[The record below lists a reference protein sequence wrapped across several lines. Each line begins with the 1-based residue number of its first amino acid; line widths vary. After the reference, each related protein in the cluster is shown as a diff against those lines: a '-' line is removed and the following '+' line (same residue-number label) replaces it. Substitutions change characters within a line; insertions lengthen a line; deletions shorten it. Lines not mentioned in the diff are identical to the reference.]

1 MWRSCKR
8 YPSFNSSLRFYQANS
23 GPVCFSVGF
32 DFERKKQVNPAK
44 LLAFHARCPAAGH
57 GISGSYN
64 VQPQNREKR
73 APSRLTL
80 MRTALFWYAVPNKAS
95 EPRIDQ
101 NTVHQL
107 HARAYIN
114 LTCLRFWGWGGSA
127 LRLAPPI

>member
-1 MWRSCKR
+1 MLVLFDSCCEN
-8 YPSFNSSLRFYQANS
+8 NSNQPLELAL

-80 MRTALFWYAVPNKAS
+80 MRTALFWYAVPNK
-95 EPRIDQ
+95 
-101 NTVHQL
+101 T
-107 HARAYIN
+107 
-114 LTCLRFWGWGGSA
+114 
-127 LRLAPPI
+127 